1 MRTQSLRLVLLAILN
16 SIVQFLG
23 VLLWRWPIG
32 NVFLLFWVENV
43 IITIMSIARVAA
55 VPRGG
60 GGELAGKL
68 IASSVLAIFAVVHG
82 AFTVALA
89 LATGLNLGAAFF
101 AVPVVVLILRYAVE
115 ALGWFGPR
123 APRPSSIDD
132 GYRFALRRIVTL
144 HIAIMASWFV
154 LVFGIIRLVQ
164 DGGAASPLGAS
175 LPLVALAI
183 LLLAK
188 TVSEISS
195 LRGQAAVQPAPSP

>member
-68 IASSVLAIFAVVHG
+68 IASSVLARMAGGEAIATIKVG
-82 AFTVALA
+82 ADKKGGFK
-89 LATGLNLGAAFF
+89 
-101 AVPVVVLILRYAVE
+101 
-115 ALGWFGPR
+115 
-123 APRPSSIDD
+123 
-132 GYRFALRRIVTL
+132 YRI
-144 HIAIMASWFV
+144 H
-154 LVFGIIRLVQ
+154 
-164 DGGAASPLGAS
+164 
-175 LPLVALAI
+175 
-183 LLLAK
+183 
-188 TVSEISS
+188 
-195 LRGQAAVQPAPSP
+195 